1 MMMSMVPQ
9 LRLNTCLATVWVYEP
24 RVPASLARFEC
35 DSLYDSLVTAYL
47 ARSDLAPT
55 TMHFLPAS
63 RLLSARQ
70 ASVSRVN
77 SDEDC
82 QLNRSSISLMSI
94 K

>member
-47 ARSDLAPT
+47 ASLARS
-55 TMHFLPAS
+55 
-63 RLLSARQ
+63 
-70 ASVSRVN
+70 
-77 SDEDC
+77 EW
-82 QLNRSSISLMSI
+82 NRSMMRVARSPVTRARMLASSASPPHSPSCSQTWL
-94 K
+94 